1 MKILDRYVL
10 LEMIFPFTY
19 GVAAFTILFMSV
31 SSSEIIS
38 NMISMNSSNY
48 SIVTKYILCNI
59 PQVLVY
65 TFPMAVLLSTL
76 LTFGRLSGDSEII
89 AMKAGGI
96 SLMRIAIPGLILTL
110 LISVVSFYLGEKV
123 VPDANYT
130 ATNILIKHLV
140 KEAKS
145 ERENL
150 IISNIDPDGTERRIF
165 VKNLDEDNGLLRG
178 VMIFY
183 FKKNHRLRE
192 VYAPRAVWENNLWR
206 LIDPRTYDF
215 DENQGI
221 KYESKSAIGR
231 LPIDESPSELARRDR
246 KPEEMSRAKLK
257 KKLDLMKTMDE
268 KSGNND
274 TYSRTYRRYAVLYH
288 QKLSLPFT
296 GMVFGLFGIPLG
308 LRPHRTSTSIGLGLS
323 LVFILLF
330 YVLMTVGRAL
340 GENGT
345 LPPALGSWAPN
356 LIFGA
361 IGFIMLIRASKS

>member
-1 MKILDRYVL
+1 MKILDKYIL
-10 LEMIFPFTY
+10 SEMIFPFFY
-19 GVAAFTILFMSV
+19 GVAAFTVLFMSV

-38 NMISMNSSNY
+38 NMIAMGSSNFN
-48 SIVTKYILCNI
+48 IAVKYIACSI

-65 TFPMAVLLSTL
+65 TFPMAVLLSCL
-76 LTFGRLSGDSEII
+76 LTFGRLSGDSEVI

-96 SLMRIAIPGLILTL
+96 SFIRIAMPGLVLTF
-110 LISVVSFYLGEKV
+110 LISVFSYYLGEKV

-130 ATNILIKHLV
+130 ATNIFIRQLV

-150 IISNIDPDGTERRIF
+150 IMSDIDPDGTERRIF
-165 VKNLDEDNGLLRG
+165 AKNLDEERGMLRG

-183 FKKNHRLRE
+183 FKNNHRLRE
-192 VYAPRAVWENNLWR
+192 VYAPKAVWENNMWR

-221 KYESKSAIGR
+221 KYESKSEVGR
-231 LPIDESPSELARRDR
+231 LPVDESPSELARRDR
-246 KPEEMSRAKLK
+246 KPEEMNRERLSQKLQ
-257 KKLDLMKTMDE
+257 LMRMMGD
-268 KSGNND
+268 KSGSND
-274 TYSRTYRRYAVLYH
+274 SYGRLYKRYDVIYH
-288 QKLSLPFT
+288 QKLALPFT
-296 GMVFGLFGIPLG
+296 GFVFGLFGIPLG

-323 LVFILLF
+323 LVFILLY

-345 LPPALGSWAPN
+345 LPPVLGSWAPN
-356 LIFGA
+356 IIFGVA
-361 IGFIMLIRASKS
+361 GIYLLIKASRS